1 MRHIPVTFES
11 GFSVSIQGNSGA
23 YCSPRRDNPLFGYVE
38 LEFGFPSVEEEL
50 LKPHAEL
57 TGEGVDYTKQV
68 YPYAPASLVSDLIRK
83 HGPIVSGTYP
93 KVNDRPN
100 RVWVDVESWDNG
112 LGSITT
118 YQLSEF
124 ENKYERRMQ
133 FSRAK
138 KYTFAEFLSEE
149 TQGMK
154 ELSQEQWDRLKV
166 FLKEL

>member
-1 MRHIPVTFES
+1 MRHIPVTFQD
-11 GFSVSIQGNSGA
+11 GFSVSIQANSGA
-23 YCSPRRDNPLFGYVE
+23 YCSPRRDNPMFGYVE
-38 LEFGFPSVEEEL
+38 VEFGFPSVEEEL

-68 YPYAPASLVSDLIRK
+68 YPYAPASLVNDLIQK

-100 RVWVDVESWDNG
+100 RIWVDVESWDNG
-112 LGSITT
+112 LGTITT

-124 ENKYERRMQ
+124 ENRYERYTE

-138 KYTFAEFLSEE
+138 KYTFPEYLERQ
-149 TQGMK
+149 TRDLK
-154 ELSQEQWDRLKV
+154 ELSQEQWDRLSK
-166 FLKEL
+166 FIKEI

>member
-1 MRHIPVTFES
+1 MRHIPVTSED
-11 GFSVSIQGNSGA
+11 GFSVSIQAHSGA

-38 LEFGFPSVEEEL
+38 VEFGYPSSEEEL
-50 LKPHAEL
+50 LMPHSEL
-57 TGEGVDYTKQV
+57 SGEGVDYTKQI
-68 YPYAPASLVSDLIRK
+68 YPYAPANLIKDLIEK

-93 KVNDRPN
+93 KINDRPN

-124 ENKYERRMQ
+124 ENRYERHVQ

-138 KYTFAEFLSEE
+138 KYTFPEYLERQTRE
-149 TQGMK
+149 IK
-154 ELSQEQWDRLKV
+154 ELSQEQWSRLKS
-166 FLKEL
+166 FIKEL